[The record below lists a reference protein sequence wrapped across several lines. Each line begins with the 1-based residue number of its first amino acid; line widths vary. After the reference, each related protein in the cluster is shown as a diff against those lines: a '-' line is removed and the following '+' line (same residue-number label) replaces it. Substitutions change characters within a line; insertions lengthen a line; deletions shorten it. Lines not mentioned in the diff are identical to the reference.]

1 MAKEYIIQKAVAP
14 EKVVKKNRRTIEE
27 LALTHEAQTKNDG
40 CCAVVF
46 LPSPPYSQFVQSRTG
61 EDYVSLDSVAR
72 DMRDF
77 FDEAVRQH
85 DGGLV
90 IIGEAWWPGKGE
102 FNQISGEFRRGKV
115 SDKLRLVINDCLTM
129 AEFDQGYTDV
139 PYAERMRRLQ
149 NGNYNQISHGSNRH
163 RFCVV
168 RRYESGNYGDP
179 RDLCAQLVDQGGY
192 DGLILR
198 DPNAGWKRGSGTE
211 GGIIK
216 LKRELSYDL
225 RVTEVNTAVG
235 EKTGRTVYKLV
246 VDFKGKPLG
255 VGSGVP
261 HKFEEV
267 PKVGDIVE
275 VCAMDYSSDGLLREP
290 RYKGIRHDKLE
301 PDA

>member
-14 EKVVKKNRRTIEE
+14 EKVVKANRKTIDEM
-27 LALTHEAQTKNDG
+27 ALTHEAQTKNDG

-46 LPSPPYSQFVQSRTG
+46 LPSGMPPFVQSRTG
-61 EDYVSLDSVAR
+61 EEYVSLDSVAR
-72 DMRDF
+72 DMRSF
-77 FDEAVRQH
+77 FDAEINCH

-90 IIGEAWWPGKGE
+90 IIGEAWWPGKDE
-102 FNQISGEFRRGKV
+102 FNLISGEFRRGKV
-115 SDKLRLVINDCLTM
+115 SDKLALVINDCLTM

-139 PYAERMRRLQ
+139 PYWQRMARIDQKSYTWANKFYLTGR
-149 NGNYNQISHGSNRH
+149 HKPGS
-163 RFCVV
+163 
-168 RRYESGNYGDP
+168 YGDP
-179 RDLCAQLVDQGGY
+179 RDVCNRYVDAGGY
-192 DGLILR
+192 DGIILR
-198 DPNAGWKRGSGTE
+198 DPNAGWKRGSGTG

-216 LKRELSYDL
+216 LKRELSFDL

-235 EKTGRTVYKLV
+235 GKTGRTVYKLV
-246 VDFKGKPLG
+246 VDFRGKALG

-261 HKFEEV
+261 HKLEEV

-301 PDA
+301 PDT

>member
-1 MAKEYIIQKAVAP
+1 MADYIVQKAVAP

-46 LPSPPYSQFVQSRTG
+46 LPSSGHSPFVQSRTG
-61 EDYVSLDSVAR
+61 EEYISLDGVAR
-72 DMRDF
+72 DMAAF
-77 FDEAVRQH
+77 FANEVACH

-102 FNQISGEFRRGKV
+102 FNQISGEFRRGKE
-115 SDKLRLVINDCLTM
+115 SDKLCLVINDCLTV
-129 AEFDQGYTDV
+129 AEFNAGFTDV
-139 PYAERMRRLQ
+139 PYWQRMARIDQKAHTFLRPPY
-149 NGNYNQISHGSNRH
+149 GA
-163 RFCVV
+163 RFGVV
-168 RRYESGNYGDP
+168 SRYSPGTYGDP
-179 RDLCAQLVDQGGY
+179 RNLCNQLVDAGGF

-225 RVTEVNTAVG
+225 RVTEVNTAKG

-261 HKFEEV
+261 HKLEDV

-290 RYKGIRHDKLE
+290 RYKGIRYDKIE